1 MDPRSESKEEIDHLA
16 NELLKLDKP
25 FVARWP
31 ESTIDFVSWKKGE
44 SIYGTHGCN
53 YRAY

>member
-25 FVARWP
+25 WVFVAR
-31 ESTIDFVSWKKGE
+31 
-44 SIYGTHGCN
+44 
-53 YRAY
+53 